1 MTNLFVKF
9 IMVIIS
15 AVMNVVGAFAIPSI
29 GIGAITMLVIWNLC
43 MCLMVADDHKR
54 AENREKNLRKKIDHW
69 MQRTVKE
76 QIKNIEN
83 EEDQK

>member
-15 AVMNVVGAFAIPSI
+15 AVMNIVGALAIPSI
-29 GIGAITMLVIWNLC
+29 GAGAITMLVIWNLC
-43 MCLMVADDHKR
+43 MCFVVADNHKR
-54 AENREKNLRKKIDHW
+54 AENREKNLREKIDHW
-69 MQRTVKE
+69 MIKARKE
-76 QIKNIEN
+76 QIKNIER

>member
-15 AVMNVVGAFAIPSI
+15 AVMNIVGAFAIPTI

-43 MCLMVADDHKR
+43 MCFIVADNHKR
-54 AENREKNLRKKIDHW
+54 VENREKNLRKKIDHW

-76 QIKNIEN
+76 QIKNIER
-83 EEDQK
+83 EENQK

>member
-15 AVMNVVGAFAIPSI
+15 AVMNIVGAFAIPSI

-43 MCLMVADDHKR
+43 MCFVVADNHKR
-54 AENREKNLRKKIDHW
+54 AENREKNLREKIDHW
-69 MQRTVKE
+69 MIKARKE
-76 QIKNIEN
+76 QIKNIER

>member
-15 AVMNVVGAFAIPSI
+15 AVMNIVGAFAIPSI

-76 QIKNIEN
+76 QIKNIER

>member
-15 AVMNVVGAFAIPSI
+15 AVMNIVGAFAIPSI

-83 EEDQK
+83 EGDQN